1 MYLGFYSDASCVHLA
16 AGSGTITAS
25 FEIFL
30 NQCGMTSSGNTET
43 NGQPNPAGSFVE
55 NTVIIQE
62 EQAKP
67 NHYRA
72 HRGTKYVALVYGCVH
87 LCAQSLIQPS
97 MVVPTNLCNDKPTFD
112 HAKANLYYSNQ
123 TFIIPNQTFII
134 QNQSFMILNQTFI
147 IPN

>member
-1 MYLGFYSDASCVHLA
+1 MNRQNYAPCQYAISSLNISSYLGFYSDASCVHLA

-72 HRGTKYVALVYGCVH
+72 HRGTQRDDALVIW
-87 LCAQSLIQPS
+87 AIE
-97 MVVPTNLCNDKPTFD
+97 
-112 HAKANLYYSNQ
+112 
-123 TFIIPNQTFII
+123 
-134 QNQSFMILNQTFI
+134 
-147 IPN
+147 

>member
-72 HRGTKYVALVYGCVH
+72 QGVAIVYGDR
-87 LCAQSLIQPS
+87 LER
-97 MVVPTNLCNDKPTFD
+97 KR
-112 HAKANLYYSNQ
+112 
-123 TFIIPNQTFII
+123 
-134 QNQSFMILNQTFI
+134 QNVGGKGVAGYH
-147 IPN
+147 